1 MSQRYGDTEGTSRQI
16 QAIVFDSIGISTACR
31 GSLGIE
37 INIYISSR
45 NIHTSSN
52 KKIFTPRSPRFQ
64 ALKPHRSDKPSTL
77 TKLRPHPRSPQHLRQ
92 RKKLEQYLGPLPG
105 RYVDHSEARTK
116 THTRHEFFTRKKRIA
131 KRPGHPRTN
140 GQDHE
145 KARAGGNN
153 QIFFSPPLPN
163 SSIPSPDFEVLN
175 PHDNLH
181 DFRHTLYGRSCQLKD
196 YHDID
201 NQSDTT

>member
-1 MSQRYGDTEGTSRQI
+1 MPSGLVALLFEVLERARRMALTVTHIIPSPEQREDTE
-16 QAIVFDSIGISTACR
+16 
-31 GSLGIE
+31 
-37 INIYISSR
+37 
-45 NIHTSSN
+45 
-52 KKIFTPRSPRFQ
+52 K
-64 ALKPHRSDKPSTL
+64 
-77 TKLRPHPRSPQHLRQ
+77 
-92 RKKLEQYLGPLPG
+92 
-105 RYVDHSEARTK
+105 RT
-116 THTRHEFFTRKKRIA
+116 A

-153 QIFFSPPLPN
+153 LIYFSSYSPN
-163 SSIPSPDFEVLN
+163 SSILSPDFEVLN

-181 DFRHTLYGRSCQLKD
+181 DFRHTLYGRSCQLSD